1 MFKKLLFAF
10 VAVGMLAFLLGGC
23 AIVDTNTQPT
33 GPTVHMSGADFVQH
47 SITIKKGDSI
57 TLVDDAAS
65 PHTITNGSWVNGV
78 AKAATENGAPTVLL
92 NFNGNDSASM
102 GPFTATGTFHFYCTI
117 HQNMNLTVVVQ

>member
-1 MFKKLLFAF
+1 MFKKLLFAL

-23 AIVDTNTQPT
+23 AIVDTSTQPA

-47 SITIKKGDSI
+47 SITIKKGDSV

-65 PHTITNGSWVNGV
+65 PHTITNGSWVKGV
-78 AKAATENGAPTVLL
+78 AKPAKENGAPTVLL

-117 HQNMNLTVVVQ
+117 HQDMNLTVVVQ